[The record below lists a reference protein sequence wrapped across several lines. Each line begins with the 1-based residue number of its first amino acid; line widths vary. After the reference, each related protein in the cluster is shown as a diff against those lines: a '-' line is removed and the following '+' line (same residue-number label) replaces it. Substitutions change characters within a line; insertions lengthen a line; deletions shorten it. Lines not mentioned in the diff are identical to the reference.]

1 MEPDRRAAEE
11 AFAAGRFLDFVKAVG
26 GAEDGENHAFIGELI
41 PAVDLES
48 VDLGQEPTAK
58 ALFELAALVWEVDE
72 RLALSMFREAA
83 VGGST
88 EALAALGENLQWM
101 GHDEEAVVWL
111 RKAIDAGAGNSL
123 RLAGLLGEVLM
134 RTGGPAYR
142 DEAESLLTMG
152 LQESTEFGVPLAQ
165 LLLER
170 GSADDARELLERAV
184 ATDVYGAAL
193 LLGNLLAE
201 MPGAFD
207 AAEAAYRAGI
217 ASGDAHSAHN
227 LAVMLRDNGEVAR
240 AAEFHELAN
249 RMGDLTPLQAPSD

>member
-1 MEPDRRAAEE
+1 
-11 AFAAGRFLDFVKAVG
+11 
-26 GAEDGENHAFIGELI
+26 
-41 PAVDLES
+41 
-48 VDLGQEPTAK
+48 
-58 ALFELAALVWEVDE
+58 
-72 RLALSMFREAA
+72 
-83 VGGST
+83 
-88 EALAALGENLQWM
+88 
-101 GHDEEAVVWL
+101 
-111 RKAIDAGAGNSL
+111 
-123 RLAGLLGEVLM
+123 
-134 RTGGPAYR
+134 
-142 DEAESLLTMG
+142 MG

-184 ATDVYGAAL
+184 ATDVHGAAL

-207 AAEAAYRAGI
+207 AAESAYRAGI

-227 LAVMLRDNGEVAR
+227 VAVMLRDNGELAR